1 MTGIPFPQIDPI
13 LIEIGPLAIRWYAL
27 SYIVGLLIG
36 WRYIIQ
42 VAETHRLWPGG
53 QPVTRD
59 QVDDILLWVALGVIL
74 GGRLGYVLFYD
85 PLKYLSDPL
94 TILQVW
100 NGGMSFH
107 GGFLGVV
114 VAIIF
119 FSKKEKLAMW
129 SVGDLLAGAAPI
141 GLFFGRIANF
151 INAEL
156 WGRTTNMPWGIIF
169 PNGGPFAR
177 HPSQLYEALLEGVI
191 LFIVIRYLSHK
202 TNILRHPGGLVGVF
216 IMGYGLAR
224 IIVEFFREPDQHIG
238 YLAGFITMGMVLSL
252 PMVIIGGLILRWALD
267 KPAIKAKST
276 IKNKQVSQ
284 KKPAKKSS

>member
-1 MTGIPFPQIDPI
+1 MIGIPFPQIDPI

-114 VAIIF
+114 AAIIL
-119 FSKKEKLAMW
+119 FSKREKLAMW

-267 KPAIKAKST
+267 KPAIKAKPV
-276 IKNKQVSQ
+276 NQ
-284 KKPAKKSS
+284 KKTAKKSS